1 MIRIAPETDANRT
14 TVRTPG
20 AGVRNSAVF
29 RARSVRTV
37 VRFRRRCLADT
48 FGSTFSCEKVE
59 RMSPYSIFSSFL
71 PEQKGH
77 KRINKK

>member
-29 RARSVRTV
+29 RARSV
-37 VRFRRRCLADT
+37 
-48 FGSTFSCEKVE
+48 
-59 RMSPYSIFSSFL
+59 
-71 PEQKGH
+71 
-77 KRINKK
+77 

>member
-14 TVRTPG
+14 TVLTERARKTALFRTPAPG
-20 AGVRNSAVF
+20 
-29 RARSVRTV
+29 VRTV